1 MNCSIRLILYH
12 SYFSRFLNRK
22 IKVDGIPRQDTVQ
35 SCVLLPPE
43 AGGFL
48 AKLEYLEHGATQGSY
63 TLQVF
68 SHLLDVCSVTYE
80 WISDDC
86 GTQTA
91 VGIEY
96 NIRNMRGL
104 GTWLRRDHGPE
115 GTFEEA
121 FVAGPEWE
129 SGANGALRIYLE
141 DNGILG
147 QVSGVGMVSGKNA
160 VFDAFV

>member
-1 MNCSIRLILYH
+1 MN
-12 SYFSRFLNRK
+12 
-22 IKVDGIPRQDTVQ
+22 GVQ
-35 SCVLLPPE
+35 VCLETSLLPSNLQFQVVCVHVVSLLIF
-43 AGGFL
+43 AVF
-48 AKLEYLEHGATQGSY
+48 GA
-63 TLQVF
+63 LF

-80 WISDDC
+80 WVSDDC